1 MKKLKTTDTL
11 ILISFIVAIIW
22 GIETY
27 KLTDFISDSN
37 TDLLIIAFFFLT
49 AILFGVWLS
58 KRSRTNK

>member
-22 GIETY
+22 GVETY

-49 AILFGVWLS
+49 AVWNALLIYD
-58 KRSRTNK
+58 KKTKK